1 MLDQQIRTVYVW
13 NLSVC
18 FLISKAHY
26 QVQIRP
32 PCLWM
37 QLDRP
42 KTNQSNET
50 CETLVLMKMPKT
62 CPLLDEWIERIVI
75 GPSRA
80 KYAVILSELEWA
92 QIVMPEQI

>member
-1 MLDQQIRTVYVW
+1 MKRVRHW
-13 NLSVC
+13 W
-18 FLISKAHY
+18 
-26 QVQIRP
+26 RP
-32 PCLWM
+32 C
-37 QLDRP
+37 
-42 KTNQSNET
+42 S
-50 CETLVLMKMPKT
+50 VLMKMPKT